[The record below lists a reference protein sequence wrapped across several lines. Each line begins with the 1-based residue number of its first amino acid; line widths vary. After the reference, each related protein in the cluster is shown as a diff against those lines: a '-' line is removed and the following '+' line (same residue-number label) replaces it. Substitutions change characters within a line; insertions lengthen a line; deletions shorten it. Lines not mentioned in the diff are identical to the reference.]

1 MVELTYIDR
10 TDDGY
15 WDEVMLFNK
24 MSLKEDDGG
33 NQGSFSLNK
42 EWFEEIAD
50 KIADI
55 LMIEFGIGIIF
66 GRDIFPHNN
75 DCGML
80 SRGQNYFC
88 WCPSGF
94 ATLSNLKSNFAR
106 WHYCNFAEIRSTSC
120 KLKLCNNTKKWSWKI
135 IFMNQTIP

>member
-15 WDEVMLFNK
+15 SDEVMLFNK

-50 KIADI
+50 I
-55 LMIEFGIGIIF
+55 LMMEFGIGIIF

-88 WCPSGF
+88 RCPSGF
-94 ATLSNLKSNFAR
+94 ATLSNVKSNFAR

-120 KLKLCNNTKKWSWKI
+120 KLKLCNNTKKQLKNI
-135 IFMNQTIP
+135 IHESNNTIIVG

>member
-15 WDEVMLFNK
+15 ADEVMLFNK

-55 LMIEFGIGIIF
+55 SMI
-66 GRDIFPHNN
+66 D
-75 DCGML
+75 
-80 SRGQNYFC
+80 
-88 WCPSGF
+88 
-94 ATLSNLKSNFAR
+94 
-106 WHYCNFAEIRSTSC
+106 
-120 KLKLCNNTKKWSWKI
+120 
-135 IFMNQTIP
+135 